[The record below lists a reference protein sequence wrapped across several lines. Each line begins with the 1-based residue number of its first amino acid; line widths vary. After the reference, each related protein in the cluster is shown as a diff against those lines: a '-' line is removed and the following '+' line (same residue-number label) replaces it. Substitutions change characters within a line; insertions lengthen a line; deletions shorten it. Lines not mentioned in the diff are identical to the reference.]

1 MQQRVGTS
9 AATTASAA
17 PVQHRFHEL
26 REFLATQL
34 SKPVSLAID
43 ARARNEFF
51 THYVTRDS
59 ASYDMLGAIY
69 SKSKCRDHL
78 SVSVDA
84 VSLAF
89 MANKYNGQPHISK
102 MATEAYISALHAL
115 GKAVADPETALADAT
130 VQSILL
136 LDLYEKMVNRSALT
150 EDSSRTHLTGALALI
165 QQRGTGNV
173 DTYVGRRLV
182 ERLYITTIVSCAAAG
197 TRVPQQVQ
205 DLQHWLDPYFDA
217 TDIRWTMTK
226 INIAAITFSADVR
239 AGKISGPENVIPHA
253 RSIDAQLASLES
265 SLAPRWKSKRTYI
278 SETPNSLVYGRY
290 YDVYEDHGVVNI
302 RNIIR
307 TLRLHIHALMALF
320 RDVAPALLDPNS
332 SAVMDACARDI
343 IASVPAFILPNERP
357 VNTEPFSPVQML
369 ECYTLL
375 PPMYLASR
383 LSRDSAL
390 SSWTFGIMDHMAE
403 VGGMKMAKVTVDTLR
418 SDKTVAYWDIYAL
431 LGGYAFAV

>member
-1 MQQRVGTS
+1 MQQRVVTS
-9 AATTASAA
+9 AATTTAAA
-17 PVQHRFHEL
+17 PIQNRFHEL
-26 REFLATQL
+26 REYLATQL
-34 SKPVSLAID
+34 SKPVCLAMD
-43 ARARNEFF
+43 TRARNEFF

-59 ASYDMLGAIY
+59 ASYDMLGSIY
-69 SKSKCRDHL
+69 SKSKTRDHL

-89 MANKYNGQPHISK
+89 MANKYNDQPHISK
-102 MATEAYISALHAL
+102 MATEAYVSALQAL
-115 GKAVADPETALADAT
+115 RKAVADPEAALADAT

-136 LDLYEKMVNRSALT
+136 LDLYEKMVNRGALT
-150 EDSSRTHLTGALALI
+150 EDTSRTHLTGALALI

-173 DTYVGRRLV
+173 NTYVGRRLV
-182 ERLYITTIVSCAAAG
+182 ERLYITSIVSCAAAG

-205 DLQHWLDPYFDA
+205 DLQHLLDPYFDT

-239 AGKISGPENVIPHA
+239 AGKISGPDNIIPQA

-265 SLAPRWKSKRTYI
+265 SLAPRWKSKRRYI
-278 SETPNSLVYGRY
+278 SENPNSLVYGRY
-290 YDVYEDHGVVNI
+290 YDVYEDHSVVNI

-307 TLRLHIHALMALF
+307 TLRLHIHAMMALF
-320 RDVAPALLDPNS
+320 KHVAPALLDPNS
-332 SAVMDACARDI
+332 AEIIDACARDI
-343 IASVPAFILPNERP
+343 IASVPAFIIPDQRP
-357 VNTEPFSPVQML
+357 VNTEPFSPAQML

-418 SDKTVAYWDIYAL
+418 NDKTVAYWDIYAL